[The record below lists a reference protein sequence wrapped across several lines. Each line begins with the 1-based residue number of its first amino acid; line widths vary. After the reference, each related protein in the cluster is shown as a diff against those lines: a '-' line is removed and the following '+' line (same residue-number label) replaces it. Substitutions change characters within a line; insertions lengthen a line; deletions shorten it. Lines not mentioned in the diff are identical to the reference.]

1 MDGVINR
8 GAYVRDFD
16 RKLRNKNASIWV
28 TSGLV
33 KTNTKVFILAICS
46 YISFSFLINIISV
59 NTVKVIIFVNSA
71 NQQKICIC
79 NQYYY
84 NVVRGIV
91 HCVSLDVLL
100 TAPPGS
106 LMGNTFFGLFSGEVE
121 RKLKRYVAF
130 ELLEL

>member
-28 TSGLV
+28 TAGLV
-33 KTNTKVFILAICS
+33 ETNTKVFILAICS

-71 NQQKICIC
+71 NQ
-79 NQYYY
+79 
-84 NVVRGIV
+84 
-91 HCVSLDVLL
+91 
-100 TAPPGS
+100 
-106 LMGNTFFGLFSGEVE
+106 
-121 RKLKRYVAF
+121 
-130 ELLEL
+130 